1 MCVRACVRACVGECM
16 RVCACVG
23 VSARAQ
29 ACVCARVAYLSRM
42 RHAFDIL
49 YCHLWP
55 LWLDHIFRYYLI
67 HGATFGKT
75 FWIWNVCFHFLVQL
89 LLEKIYYSKKNPAT
103 YCMVITMKTASCKV
117 PVIPVR
123 YQLYFNFL
131 DRFSKK
137 KTQASNFITIRPV
150 RAELFQVDGQTNE
163 DRHYE
168 GNCRFS

>member
-1 MCVRACVRACVGECM
+1 
-16 RVCACVG
+16 
-23 VSARAQ
+23 
-29 ACVCARVAYLSRM
+29 
-42 RHAFDIL
+42 
-49 YCHLWP
+49 
-55 LWLDHIFRYYLI
+55 
-67 HGATFGKT
+67 
-75 FWIWNVCFHFLVQL
+75 
-89 LLEKIYYSKKNPAT
+89 
-103 YCMVITMKTASCKV
+103 MVITMKTASCKV